1 MQTLSKRVAGRI
13 KTLESLC
20 WPKQRA
26 GEGGVVTHFVQIVDQ
41 PHNIVAFKVL
51 HTLDVL
57 PPIKYV
63 AELIVE
69 LG

>member
-1 MQTLSKRVAGRI
+1 VQTLSKRITGRI
-13 KTLESLC
+13 KTLKSLR

-26 GEGGVVTHFVQIVDQ
+26 GKGGVVTHFVQIVDQ
-41 PHNIVAFKVL
+41 PYYIVALKVP